1 MPTRN
6 IAVTIIEV
14 EGNPINSS
22 SFLYTSSDIAEVDIG
37 DRKMEMK
44 TLLLLLIK
52 TSKENMA

>member
-52 TSKENMA
+52 TS